1 MNQQLTSNRNLTL
14 ASLSALLIAWL
25 VIYWPALVSMVGV
38 WSSSDTFTHCFII
51 VPIVIFLLYER
62 RYEITQTPFKPALWV
77 IVPLLM
83 VQIGYLG
90 GQLLGVNLIGHAAA
104 YASVVLI
111 VWMVLGTEFI
121 LRFKFPFIF
130 LAFTVP
136 FGEQLVPYLQDIT
149 AYMSVEFLK
158 LTGIPIYR
166 EGLYLYI
173 PNGTFLVAEA
183 CSGISF
189 LIAAVALGTM
199 YGYLNFNTR
208 WKFFAFIVVSFIV
221 PIVANG
227 MRAYGI
233 VAIGYY
239 SDMEMATGAD
249 HLIYGWFFF
258 AFVLIL
264 LFLLGEIF
272 KEKVVVAKKQEGI
285 ATAPATPPKILSFAI
300 MLVSLSAIQIYSSLF
315 IFSEYKVNNT
325 VSLASQVRG
334 IDANAQENSVIWMP
348 QMVKAHEQW
357 SGTLNGSDVYIAK
370 YHFDNDETEL
380 VSGLNRPF
388 NIERFSRISKQNAK
402 VDNANAAT
410 IDIVDVSGRKVSL
423 VYWYEVDGIRT
434 ISPLKTKI
442 NQLKSKLSG
451 RAGKGYFVA
460 VVSDSP
466 EKAIAAIPVL
476 P

>member
-1 MNQQLTSNRNLTL
+1 MNQLVTKNRKVTL
-14 ASLSALLIAWL
+14 ASFVVLLVAWL

-38 WSSSDTFTHCFII
+38 WGSSDTFTHCFII
-51 VPIVIFLLYER
+51 LPIVLFLLYER
-62 RYEITQTPFKPALWV
+62 RYEIPQTPLKPALWV
-77 IVPLLM
+77 IVPLII
-83 VQIGYLG
+83 VQMGYLG

-104 YASVVLI
+104 YASIVLI
-111 VWMVLGTEFI
+111 VWMIFGTEFI

-136 FGEQLVPYLQDIT
+136 FGEQLVPLLQDIT
-149 AYMSVEFLK
+149 AFMSVEFLK

-208 WKFFAFIVVSFIV
+208 WKFIAFIVVSFIV
-221 PIVANG
+221 PIIANG

-233 VAIGYY
+233 VVIGYY

-258 AFVLIL
+258 AFVLVL

-272 KEKVVVAKKQEGI
+272 KEKVVFAKKAEGVPP
-285 ATAPATPPKILSFAI
+285 APVEPPSVKSFAI
-300 MLVSLSAIQIYSSLF
+300 MFVALVSIQLYGSLF
-315 IFSEYKVNNT
+315 IFSEYKVNT
-325 VSLASQVRG
+325 TESLTTQITK
-334 IDANAQENSVIWMP
+334 IDENAREHSVVWMP

-357 SGTLNGSDVYIAK
+357 SGDINGNTVYIAK
-370 YHFDNDETEL
+370 YHFDNEDAEL

-388 NIERFSRISKQNAK
+388 NIERFSRVSKQN
-402 VDNANAAT
+402 VNTQNANVAT
-410 IDIVDVSGRKVSL
+410 IDIVDVGGRNVSL

-442 NQLKSKLSG
+442 NQVKSKLAG

-460 VVSDSP
+460 VVSDNP
-466 EKAIAAIPVL
+466 EQALAVVPQL